1 MSEFR
6 EYIKNQLKDPAIKA
20 EYDALQPEFAI
31 IRAMIDA
38 RNKSGI
44 SKKELAER
52 TGISKSFITK
62 LENGNANPSLTTLK
76 RLAAGLGLRLKI
88 KFV

>member
-6 EYIKNQLKDPAIKA
+6 EYLKNQLKDPAIKA

-62 LENGNANPSLTTLK
+62 LENGNANPSLTTMK

>member
-6 EYIKNQLKDPAIKA
+6 EYLKNQLKDPAIKA

-44 SKKELAER
+44 SKKKLAER

-62 LENGNANPSLTTLK
+62 LENGNANPSLTTM
-76 RLAAGLGLRLKI
+76 
-88 KFV
+88 

>member
-6 EYIKNQLKDPAIKA
+6 EQLKNQLKDPAIKA